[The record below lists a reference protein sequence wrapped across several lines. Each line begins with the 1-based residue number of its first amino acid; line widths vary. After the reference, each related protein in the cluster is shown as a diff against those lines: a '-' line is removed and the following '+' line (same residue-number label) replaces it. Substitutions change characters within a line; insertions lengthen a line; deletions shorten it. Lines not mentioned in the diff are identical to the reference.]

1 MKKIPIGKNKHVLA
15 KTDDQGNVV
24 IDEALCLK
32 IIHSHSA
39 GKKLKDE
46 MRILLSIL
54 RNKKGD

>member
-1 MKKIPIGKNKHVLA
+1 MKKIPIGKNRYVIA
-15 KTDDQGNVV
+15 KTDDSGNVI

-54 RNKKGD
+54 RNKKED